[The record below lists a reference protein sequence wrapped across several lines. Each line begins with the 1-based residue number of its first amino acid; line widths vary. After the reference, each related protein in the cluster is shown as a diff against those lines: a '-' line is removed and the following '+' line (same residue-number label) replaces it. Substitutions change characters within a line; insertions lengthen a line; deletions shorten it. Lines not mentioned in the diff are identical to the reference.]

1 MVAHM
6 STPAPPSIVIVGGGG
21 HGRELYWALSAA
33 IDAGQCDGQVAGF
46 VDDRPPEAGLL
57 DRIGSVWLGPIQT
70 LAEID
75 ANFVLGIGSP
85 QARSA
90 VAALVAGF
98 GRDPVAVMHP
108 SVLIGPDVDW
118 GEGFVACAN
127 VSVTT
132 NVRFGAHVHLNRHVT
147 VGHDCVV
154 GDFVSL
160 HPAAMLSGN
169 VTVGARTMVGAG
181 AVVLPGV
188 TIGSDVQV
196 GAGAVVTKDIRD
208 STTVV
213 GVPAKRMR

>member
-1 MVAHM
+1 MVVHM
-6 STPAPPSIVIVGGGG
+6 STPAPPSIVIVGAGG

-33 IDAGQCDGQVAGF
+33 IGAGQCAGHLAGF

-57 DRIGSVWLGPIQT
+57 DRIGSVWLGPMDV
-70 LAEID
+70 LAELD
-75 ANFVLGIGSP
+75 ADLVLGIGAP
-85 QARSA
+85 RSRAA
-90 VAALVAGF
+90 VAAKLAGIG
-98 GRDPVAVMHP
+98 GRVAVVHP
-108 SVLIGPDVDW
+108 SVLIGPDVEW

-132 NVRFGAHVHLNRHVT
+132 NVRFGIHVHLNRHVT

-160 HPAAMLSGN
+160 HPAAVLSGN
-169 VTVGARTMVGAG
+169 VSVGARTMIGAG

-188 TIGSDVQV
+188 SIGSDVQV
-196 GAGAVVTKDIRD
+196 GAGAVVTKDVLD
-208 STTVV
+208 GTTVV